1 MSPYRAAIC
10 TVVLLGASFSA
21 IGQSTVGELLEKG
34 GKKLLKDDY
43 TALAPFRVVYQWPNR
58 QGEGDL
64 VYLADGTLSGSEYH
78 NSSRSTSPATGTW
91 VADEN
96 GKWCMKKFM
105 QLWNSRT
112 DQCWY
117 GWKLGDDYYSGLSE
131 DKDAKV
137 MKVKSVVKQ

>member
-1 MSPYRAAIC
+1 MRSRSWLC
-10 TVVLLGASFSA
+10 LTLFLCASFSA
-21 IGQSTVGELLEKG
+21 LGQSTVAELLDKG

-43 TALAPFRVVYQWPNR
+43 ATLTPFRVVYQWPNR

-64 VYLADGTLSGSEYH
+64 FYAADGTLNGSEYH

-91 VADEN
+91 TVDEN

-117 GWKLGDDYYSGLSE
+117 SWKLGDDYYGSLGD
-131 DKDAKV
+131 DKDTKV
-137 MKVKSVVKQ
+137 MKVKSFTKQ

>member
-1 MSPYRAAIC
+1 MCFRA
-10 TVVLLGASFSA
+10 LLCLAVFLCASFSA
-21 IGQSTVGELLEKG
+21 AGQSTVAELLDKG
-34 GKKLLKDDY
+34 GKKMLKDDY
-43 TALAPFRVVYQWPNR
+43 AALAPFRVVYQWPNR

-64 VYLADGTLSGSEYH
+64 FYAADGTLSGSEYH

-91 VADEN
+91 TVDEN

-117 GWKLGDDYYSGLSE
+117 SWKLGDDYYASQGE
-131 DKDAKV
+131 DKDTKV
-137 MKVKSVVKQ
+137 MKAKSFGKQ